1 MQTMAAKI
9 SKFIPL
15 AVCSI
20 FLVQCG
26 GPKSNTAKPGAAGDS
41 VSTADTLSSQ
51 NATDKVVSAFTYEQR
66 QGKIL
71 YTKYCAVCHGDH
83 GKGDGF
89 NAFNLDP
96 KPRDFTDVRAMAG
109 MDEATLLATIREG
122 GKGVSKSPLM
132 PAWGGRMSKTE
143 IEYVI
148 AYVEALRQ
156 GL

>member
-1 MQTMAAKI
+1 MAAKI

-26 GPKSNTAKPGAAGDS
+26 RTKPNAMKPGAAGDS
-41 VSTADTLSSQ
+41 VSTEDTLSSM
-51 NATDKVVSAFTYEQR
+51 NASDQPARTLTYEQR
-66 QGKIL
+66 QGRIL
-71 YTKYCAVCHGDH
+71 YAKYCAVCHGDH

-96 KPRDFTDVRAMAG
+96 KPRDFTDARAMAG
-109 MDEATLLATIREG
+109 MDEATLLTTIREG

-148 AYVEALRQ
+148 AYVEALRH